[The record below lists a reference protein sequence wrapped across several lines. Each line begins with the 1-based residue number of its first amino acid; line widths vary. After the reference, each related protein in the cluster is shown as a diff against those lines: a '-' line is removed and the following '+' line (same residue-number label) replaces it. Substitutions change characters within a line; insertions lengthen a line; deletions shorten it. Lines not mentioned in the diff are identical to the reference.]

1 MASPILRI
9 HNYVRLNFT
18 QIKPEY
24 FFSWQNLN
32 MHFLNHQL
40 NTMTSH
46 WCSDL
51 VSQVAHAILWDPGYA
66 DRKGFFLLSQMGWVI
81 LIVEIESVS
90 YNSYTEYPKPD
101 WIQTHMQ
108 KSHMGDGKEGMSG
121 AVVLVFC
128 FLVCFKMENNMLFAV
143 RDQREQIQSHAMNS
157 SLTRLDFLEQIS
169 PSTLQLRILKRQ
181 ENFSHEPQSIITF
194 FRQLL
199 IPFSVLV
206 KKIVDTA
213 LAS

>member
-1 MASPILRI
+1 
-9 HNYVRLNFT
+9 
-18 QIKPEY
+18 
-24 FFSWQNLN
+24 
-32 MHFLNHQL
+32 
-40 NTMTSH
+40 MTSH
-46 WCSDL
+46 WCLHL
-51 VSQVAHAILWDPGYA
+51 VSQVARAILWYPGYA

-90 YNSYTEYPKPD
+90 YNSYTKYPKPD
-101 WIQTHMQ
+101 WIQAHMQ
-108 KSHMGDGKEGMSG
+108 KSHMGDGEEGMSW
-121 AVVLVFC
+121 AVVLLFC

-169 PSTLQLRILKRQ
+169 PSTLQLRIHKRQ
-181 ENFSHEPQSIITF
+181 ENFPDEPQFIITF
-194 FRQLL
+194 FQHLL

-206 KKIVDTA
+206 KKIIDTA